1 MTITPY
7 VPSTLLSGVPTG
19 VWSGVNS
26 LAVMPFLPGQDIAID
41 KSPMWNT
48 KVVVSA
54 SGRERRTAIR
64 PYPLWQ
70 FGLKYEVVR
79 HKSTV
84 EELGVLWEFFNV
96 AQGKFNNFLFLD
108 PTDNYVTAG
117 QFGTGTGSQTAFQ
130 LQRTINSWYE
140 PIYAAYLPS
149 IYVNGTLQTLGTNY
163 TLGTNGIVTFT
174 SAPASGAVLTWTGYF
189 YYFCR
194 FDQDDF
200 KLTQIVQKLWSND
213 GLKFTSCIP

>member
-7 VPSTLLSGVPTG
+7 VPSSLLSSVPTG
-19 VWSGVNS
+19 VWSGMNS
-26 LAVMPFLPGQDIAID
+26 LPVLPYLSGQAIEVE
-41 KSPMWNT
+41 KAPMWNT

-54 SGRERRTAIR
+54 SGRERRTAIQ
-64 PYPLWQ
+64 PFPLWN
-70 FGLKYEVVR
+70 FTLKYEVVR

-84 EELGVLWEFFNV
+84 EELGVLWEFFNTV
-96 AQGKFNNFLFLD
+96 QGKYNNFLFLD
-108 PTDNYVTAG
+108 ATDNYVTAG

-130 LQRTINSWYE
+130 LQRAINSWYE
-140 PIYAAYLPS
+140 PIYAAYLPA
-149 IYVNGTLQTLGTNY
+149 IYVGGTLKTLGTDY
-163 TLGTNGIVTFT
+163 TIGSNGVITFT
-174 SAPASGAVLTWTGYF
+174 SAPANAAVLTWTGYF